1 VTRRRGSAA
10 TIGALLAVW
19 VVLAGCGG
27 AGSDTGTTTT
37 LSGTD
42 LQHLTCTDWQNAD
55 EIRRDEILAGFRA
68 ILGGQVIAREA
79 SGHGSV
85 LDDDFAHRVFDN
97 YCGQTFARAFT
108 LYKLY
113 GQASGFA
120 GEAP

>member
-1 VTRRRGSAA
+1 MA
-10 TIGALLAVW
+10 ALLAGC
-19 VVLAGCGG
+19 LALVGCGSS
-27 AGSDTGTTTT
+27 GSDTGTTTT

-55 EIRRDEILAGFRA
+55 ETRRDEIVAGFRA
-68 ILGGQVIAREA
+68 VLGGQVTGRGA

-97 YCGQTFARAFT
+97 YCGETFARAFT